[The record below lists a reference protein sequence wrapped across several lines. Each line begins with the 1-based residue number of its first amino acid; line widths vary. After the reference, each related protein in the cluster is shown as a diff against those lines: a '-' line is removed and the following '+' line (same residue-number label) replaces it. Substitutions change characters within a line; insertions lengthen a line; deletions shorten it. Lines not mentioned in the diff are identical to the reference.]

1 MVRPQEVK
9 APKEK
14 IEVLA
19 ILEDGTKTRKGYS
32 VALVRWYSKKAIAVR
47 WDGDDAKDKG
57 FPVTVN
63 GYHPAWFVLPDQ
75 LTELYSKEYKEFV
88 GAIQFIENLEK

>member
-32 VALVRWYSKKAIAVR
+32 VAIAIR
-47 WDGDDAKDKG
+47 WDGDDAQDKG

-63 GYHPAWFVLPDQ
+63 GYHPAWFVLPDK
-75 LTELYSKEYKEFV
+75 LTELYSKDYKEL
-88 GAIQFIENLEK
+88 ISTMRFIEDLDK

>member
-32 VALVRWYSKKAIAVR
+32 VALVKWYAKKAIAIRWEWVR
-47 WDGDDAKDKG
+47 CTGQRI
-57 FPVTVN
+57 PSN
-63 GYHPAWFVLPDQ
+63 
-75 LTELYSKEYKEFV
+75 SKWVPSCMVRFTR
-88 GAIQFIENLEK
+88 

>member
-32 VALVRWYSKKAIAVR
+32 VALVKWYAKKAIAIR
-47 WDGDDAKDKG
+47 WDRD
-57 FPVTVN
+57 
-63 GYHPAWFVLPDQ
+63 HPAWFVLPDK
-75 LTELYSKEYKEFV
+75 LTELYSKDYKEL
-88 GAIQFIENLEK
+88 ISTMRFIEDLDK